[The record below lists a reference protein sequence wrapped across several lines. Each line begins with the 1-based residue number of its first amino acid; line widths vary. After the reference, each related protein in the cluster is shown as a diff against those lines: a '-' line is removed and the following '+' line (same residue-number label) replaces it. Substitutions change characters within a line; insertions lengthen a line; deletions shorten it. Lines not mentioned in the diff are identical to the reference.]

1 MSSWKRFEDIEA
13 WGKARTLAKE
23 ISDILN
29 RDALKHEYELKSQM
43 KRSSGSVMD
52 NIAEGFERGGN
63 REFIQFL
70 SFSKESNAEIRSQL
84 YRLFDNNFISKKQFD
99 NLYKESENISK
110 MITGLI
116 KYLRDQKT
124 KGYKF
129 KEDRGNYISTTNPE

>member
-1 MSSWKRFEDIEA
+1 MASWKRFEDIEA
-13 WGKARTLAKE
+13 WEKARILAKTLFL
-23 ISDILN
+23 ILN
-29 RDALKHEYELKSQM
+29 QSELKHEYELKSQL
-43 KRSSGSVMD
+43 KRSVGSVMD

-70 SFSKESNAEIRSQL
+70 SIAKGSNAEVRSQL

-116 KYLRDQKT
+116 KYLRDQKQ

-129 KEDRGNYISTTNPE
+129 KEDQEDYSNPNDK